1 MKFSNKRQISLMRKG
16 GMMTKTYSVQL
27 DSTVSTNSDS
37 VQVTGSGNAIN
48 PRAHL
53 IAVVP
58 EVVEVDYSAG
68 AEILDRAARR
78 KLGISG
84 EEFIARWDAGE
95 YGGPEEHVKAE
106 EVSMLLPFARPNEG
120 NAR

>member
-1 MKFSNKRQISLMRKG
+1 
-16 GMMTKTYSVQL
+16 MTATYAVRL
-27 DSTVSTNSDS
+27 ESTVSTNSDS
-37 VQVTGSGNAIN
+37 VQVTGSGNAVN

-58 EVVEVDYSAG
+58 EVVEVDHVAG

-95 YGGPEEHVKAE
+95 YEGAEENVKAE
-106 EVSMLLPFARPNEG
+106 EVAMLLPFARPDEG

>member
-1 MKFSNKRQISLMRKG
+1 
-16 GMMTKTYSVQL
+16 MTSTYAVRL
-27 DSTVSTNSDS
+27 ESTVSTNSDS

-68 AEILDRAARR
+68 TDILDRAARR

-84 EEFIARWDAGE
+84 EEFITRWDAGE
-95 YGGPEEHVKAE
+95 YEGSEEHVKAE
-106 EVSMLLPFARPNEG
+106 EVAMLLPFARPEEG